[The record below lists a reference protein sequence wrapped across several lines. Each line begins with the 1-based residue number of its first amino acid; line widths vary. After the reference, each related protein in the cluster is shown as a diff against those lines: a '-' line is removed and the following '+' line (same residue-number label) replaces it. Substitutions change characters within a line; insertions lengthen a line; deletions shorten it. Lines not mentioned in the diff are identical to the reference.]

1 MYRVRFHL
9 GAGAHYM
16 HWQITHP
23 DGSVTYHAPST
34 CTLTIRQGRLRNQP
48 GTAARIHAGANKTV
62 CAWIEA
68 EKVDV
73 KTDIGSLRHARY
85 MVAHGSRHAAYN
97 PRVAPHWVLDK
108 RNVDGRR
115 FPVIFTA
122 DSRAFVP
129 AWA

>member
-1 MYRVRFHL
+1 MIRVRFHL
-9 GAGAHYM
+9 GAGAHFM
-16 HWQITHP
+16 HWQITHH
-23 DGSVTYHAPST
+23 DGSVTYHDPDA
-34 CTLTIRQGRLRNQP
+34 CTLAIWHGRLRNQP
-48 GTAARIHAGANKTV
+48 AAAARIYGGANKTV

-68 EKVDV
+68 ERVDV
-73 KTDIGSLRHARY
+73 HTDVGHLRHARY

-108 RNVDGRR
+108 QNVDGRR
-115 FPVIFTA
+115 FPVLFTV